1 MDSQA
6 VGPVEKSSVQADR
19 KLSSEA
25 NKVPSGGSTLGQPN
39 DTVSLSQRG
48 QAAVSQQVQSSRG
61 GPTGSELR
69 KIDVTD
75 NNQVVVKIVD
85 GETQEV
91 VRQIPKEEEMRLK
104 QAIQENLDNLAADG
118 DAMSYEDFGGDV

>member
-6 VGPVEKSSVQADR
+6 IGLVEKSSVQVDQ
-19 KLSSEA
+19 KLSLEGG
-25 NKVPSGGSTLGQPN
+25 KVSSGGSATGQRS

-48 QAAVSQQVQSSRG
+48 QAAVSQQTQSNNA

-75 NNQVVVKIVD
+75 SNQIIVKIVD
-85 GETQEV
+85 GQTQKV
-91 VRQIPKEEEMRLK
+91 VRQIPKEEEVRLK
-104 QAIQENLDNLAADG
+104 QAIQDNLDIFVDASGGNENIDG
-118 DAMSYEDFGGDV
+118 DV

>member
-6 VGPVEKSSVQADR
+6 IGPVEKNSIQVDR
-19 KLSSEA
+19 KLSSEGS
-25 NKVPSGGSTLGQPN
+25 KVPSGGSTTGQQN

-48 QAAVSQQVQSSRG
+48 QAAVSQPIQSNNA

-75 NNQVVVKIVD
+75 SNQIIVKIVD
-85 GETQEV
+85 GQTQKV
-91 VRQIPKEEEMRLK
+91 VRQIPKEEEVRLK
-104 QAIQENLDNLAADG
+104 QAIQESLDIFVDDSGGNENIDG
-118 DAMSYEDFGGDV
+118 DV